1 MVEIIGEAAALE
13 MLAEEAAELAQAAL
27 KLARVVRG
35 ENPAS
40 VTEDHAQS
48 DLMEEWA
55 DVLICSEYLDEMA
68 WFRPQIVDQCIR
80 AKKRRAIERIRNG
93 HA

>member
-13 MLAEEAAELAQAAL
+13 MLAEECVELAQAAL
-27 KLARVVRG
+27 KLARVERG

-40 VTEDHAQS
+40 VSEDHAQS

-68 WFRPQIVDQCIR
+68 WFRPQVVNQCIR
-80 AKKRRAIERIRNG
+80 VKKRRAMERIRHGQN
-93 HA
+93 